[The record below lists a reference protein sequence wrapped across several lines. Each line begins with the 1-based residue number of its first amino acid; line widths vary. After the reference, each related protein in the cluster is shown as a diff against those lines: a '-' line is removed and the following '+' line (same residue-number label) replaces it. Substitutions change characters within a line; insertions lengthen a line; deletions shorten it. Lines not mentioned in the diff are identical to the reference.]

1 MRMNNPSVQLDVI
14 EKIDQVCHEG
24 REFNN
29 YSWVPMG
36 LGELWGVINYGQ
48 SRGLINPGQTVLD
61 MGSGSGSSSLL
72 WGVRGYNVI
81 GIELYKKLADA
92 SKESIMICKRGI
104 PKPKGIET
112 MMRCTSMIPKGIDI
126 KVFHGSYY
134 PKSYIEKRENGE
146 SIAKHIE
153 DALCF
158 IMSGDSVF
166 HPVCSQ
172 DVYEKH
178 NIDLK
183 SIDVFYAYIWG
194 IQGPSI
200 MEMFM
205 EYAHD
210 DATLCITGKT
220 HTEIIKRI
228 GLRPVQNYDSELYN
242 FRYMKKPEANGGNNS
257 SL

>member
-1 MRMNNPSVQLDVI
+1 MNNPDVPLDVI
-14 EKIDQVCHEG
+14 NKIEQVCNKG
-24 REFNN
+24 KEFNN

-48 SRGLINPGQTVLD
+48 KIGLINPGQTVLD

-72 WGVRGYNVI
+72 WALRGYNVL
-81 GIELYKKLADA
+81 GIELHKKLADA
-92 SKESIMICKRGI
+92 SKEAIMQCSHLVPG
-104 PKPKGIET
+104 GL
-112 MMRCTSMIPKGIDI
+112 DI

-146 SIAKHIE
+146 SVAKHIE

-158 IMSGDSVF
+158 IMSGGSVF

-200 MEMFM
+200 MEMFKQ
-205 EYAHD
+205 YAHD